1 MVGRG
6 SVGRRARGPAA
17 AALSALALLVAPG
30 VALGQDDADWR
41 LVKVTADTPEQL
53 HQLDGRY
60 GVGEIGDVNE
70 ADVYVDD
77 ESEARLRAEGYHIG
91 AVIQTRDDWLA
102 RKAEIAATD
111 AREALAKQFAVN
123 GSPKSGTVVK
133 GKKIVPI
140 PG

>member
-60 GVGEIGDVNE
+60 GGGEIGDVNE

-102 RKAEIAATD
+102 RKGGLAGRHRGAAPP
-111 AREALAKQFAVN
+111 AAFA
-123 GSPKSGTVVK
+123 
-133 GKKIVPI
+133 
-140 PG
+140 